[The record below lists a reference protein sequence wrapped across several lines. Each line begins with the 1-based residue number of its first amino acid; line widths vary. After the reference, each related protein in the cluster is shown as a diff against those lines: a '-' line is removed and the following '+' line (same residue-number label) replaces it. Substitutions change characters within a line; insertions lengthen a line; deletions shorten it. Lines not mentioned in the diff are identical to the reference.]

1 MLDPNLAFFRPNSGR
16 IAMLFT
22 STITLLTAVGCSAP
36 PTSEQDTWKLAPP
49 EIIGTTHE
57 VVTELR
63 KVVWPSREDTTRM
76 TIVTCIMLIISGI
89 ALGALDMV
97 SGKLIEWLVNLD
109 IVRFFSR
116 IFGG

>member
-1 MLDPNLAFFRPNSGR
+1 
-16 IAMLFT
+16 
-22 STITLLTAVGCSAP
+22 
-36 PTSEQDTWKLAPP
+36 
-49 EIIGTTHE
+49 
-57 VVTELR
+57 
-63 KVVWPSREDTTRM
+63 
-76 TIVTCIMLIISGI
+76 MLIISGI